1 MKSAFELA
9 LERSGGLLNQV
20 PPEIKQKLA
29 ELDTICK
36 AKIAEAEISA
46 QQRIDRESD
55 PAKADEVRQALITEI
70 ASIKN
75 KYEREKEKVR
85 SSK

>member
-9 LERSGGLLNQV
+9 LERSGGLLNSI
-20 PPEIKQKLA
+20 PPEIKQKLS
-29 ELDTICK
+29 EIDTICK

-55 PAKADEVRQALITEI
+55 PEKADEVRQALVTEI

-75 KYEREKEKVR
+75 RYEREKEKVR
-85 SSK
+85 SSR

>member
-9 LERSGGLLNQV
+9 LERSGGILNSI
-20 PPEIKQKLA
+20 PSEIKQKLA
-29 ELDTICK
+29 EIDTICK

-70 ASIKN
+70 ASIKD

>member
-1 MKSAFELA
+1 MLVHVF
-9 LERSGGLLNQV
+9 V
-20 PPEIKQKLA
+20 FIKQKLA
-29 ELDTICK
+29 EIDTICK

-55 PAKADEVRQALITEI
+55 PEKADEVRQALVTEI

-75 KYEREKEKVR
+75 RYEREKEKVR